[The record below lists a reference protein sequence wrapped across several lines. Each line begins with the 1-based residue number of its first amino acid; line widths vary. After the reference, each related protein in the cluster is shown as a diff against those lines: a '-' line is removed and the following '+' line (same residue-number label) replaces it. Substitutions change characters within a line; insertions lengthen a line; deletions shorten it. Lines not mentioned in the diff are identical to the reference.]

1 MEPIKK
7 NRLKFESVE
16 PLSNPNSPVYE
27 TDEYPALRE
36 EKKFAPN
43 LLPWVLSFIIFILL
57 LTGVGYWYF
66 QDKERKNFGGDSFFS
81 NKVSAYDRTIDRY
94 YLPESSLNP
103 KLAEC
108 INLYKSRAQTAAKL
122 KCEEF
127 LNRPESDADKSI
139 AATVLGIIHDEKG
152 IYEIAIEYYKNAIK
166 YDSKNVYAY
175 SDLSLAYKHAGRMED
190 ARNTILKAKELSP
203 NDVEIARQ
211 AGNILNDTNDPKRA
225 MEVYKE
231 GLNSSPD
238 DPYTIY
244 NLALTQYKQGL
255 IPESIENFRKAIIS
269 NGKGQIAEFA
279 NAQLGSIYFHR
290 DDLNGSEH
298 HFREALSIKPN
309 DSKYLYNL
317 GIVLLKNKK
326 PEEASIAFQKAV
338 DSGSGDPQI
347 YRYIAESFMDLKQFD
362 YAAMALEKAL
372 NIKPDD
378 IDSLFQLA
386 DLYYSKGQLSL
397 AEELFHR
404 IIKNT
409 PGDTNTENALVNL
422 GIILDDME
430 RYQEAIEKFEKA
442 ISYNSKNDNA
452 YYNLGIAY
460 KNAGQASRALESF
473 RRATVLNPSE
483 TKYKEVIG
491 DYYFENGYNLEAS
504 REYEDLLKNNPYQH
518 KVRIKLADVYYR
530 QKEYELAEKN
540 LAHVLNNSKSGE
552 EIKIAHRKLAL
563 VYSEGDSKNKT
574 LALESAYKG
583 SHIDPDDM
591 ESRLVLAKVLIESN
605 SAIDREKAIDE
616 LTSII
621 RSEVKPKT
629 MAKAYN
635 YLGLCYYKNNEF
647 KKAIANFQNALDLDP
662 SLTEAYE
669 NKRASKG
676 KYEDYLQSKNSKL

>member
-16 PLSNPNSPVYE
+16 PLTNPKSPIYE
-27 TDEYPALRE
+27 TDEYPTIRE
-36 EKKFAPN
+36 DKRFAPN
-43 LLPWVLSFIIFILL
+43 LLPWILLFILFILL
-57 LTGVGYWYF
+57 VSGVGYWYLN
-66 QDKERKNFGGDSFFS
+66 DKDRKLSGNDSFFPG
-81 NKVSAYDRTIDRY
+81 KVSAYNKTVERY
-94 YLPESSLNP
+94 YLPDSSLNP
-103 KLAEC
+103 RLAEC
-108 INLYKSRAQTAAKL
+108 INLYKSRTQSAAES

-127 LNRPESDADKSI
+127 LRRPESNEDKSI
-139 AATVLGIIHDEKG
+139 AATILGIIYDEKG
-152 IYEIAIEYYKNAIK
+152 RYEIAIEYLKNAIN
-166 YDSKNVYAY
+166 YDSKNIHAY
-175 SDLSLAYKHAGRMED
+175 YDLSLAYKHAGRMDE
-190 ARNTILKAKELSP
+190 ARKAILKAKELSP
-203 NDVEIARQ
+203 NDNEIARQ
-211 AGNILNDTNDPKRA
+211 AGNILNDTNDPKAA

-231 GLNSSPD
+231 GLSSSPD
-238 DPYTIY
+238 DPYLVY

-255 IPESIENFRKAIIS
+255 IPESIENFRKAIIA
-269 NGKGQIAEFA
+269 NGRGQIAEFA

-290 DDLNGSEH
+290 DDLNGAEH
-298 HFREALSIKPN
+298 HFREALAIKPN

-326 PEEASIAFQKAV
+326 PEEASSAFQKAV
-338 DSGSGDPQI
+338 DAGSGDPQI
-347 YRYIAESFMDLKQFD
+347 YRYIAESFMDLKQYD

-372 NIKPDD
+372 KIKPDD

-386 DLYYSKGQLSL
+386 DLYYNQGKLSN
-397 AEELFHR
+397 AEDVFQK
-404 IIKNT
+404 IIRNT

-430 RYQEAIEKFEKA
+430 RYSEAIEKFEKA
-442 ISYNSKNDNA
+442 ITLNSKNDNA

-460 KNAGQASRALESF
+460 KNAGQATRALESF

-491 DYYFENGYNLEAS
+491 DYYFENAYYLEAS
-504 REYEDLLKNNPYQH
+504 KEYEDLLKNNPYQH
-518 KVRIKLADVYYR
+518 KVRLKLADVYYK
-530 QKEYELAEKN
+530 QKQLELAEKN
-540 LAHVLNNSKSGE
+540 LAHVLNNSKNGE
-552 EIKIAHRKLAL
+552 EIKIAHRKMAL

-591 ESRLVLAKVLIESN
+591 ESRLILAKVLLDSN

-647 KKAIANFQNALDLDP
+647 KKAISNFQNALDLDP